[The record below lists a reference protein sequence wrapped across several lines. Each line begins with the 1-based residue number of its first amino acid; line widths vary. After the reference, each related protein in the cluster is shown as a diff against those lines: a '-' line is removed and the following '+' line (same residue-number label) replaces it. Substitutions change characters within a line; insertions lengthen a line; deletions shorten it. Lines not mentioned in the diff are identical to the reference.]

1 MQLER
6 FTTKA
11 QAALQAAQKIAN
23 QHSNQEIEGEHLLA
37 ALLEPEDGL
46 IRPLLQKL
54 GVPVSQLL
62 VELEQAIERR
72 VKVQGGSSTDTFPGR
87 DLKRAFDAAESQAAK
102 LKDDYVST
110 EHLLLGLLAE
120 PNPALKKLFK
130 SFSIK
135 TPEVLKA
142 LAELQA
148 WLAWENLKGDGTPI
162 YGYFDPPWT
171 PSFLRRNEVMLR
183 VTTTP

>member
-54 GVPVSQLL
+54 GVPVPQLL

-72 VKVQGGSSTDTFPGR
+72 VKVQGGQFHRYLSRPG
-87 DLKRAFDAAESQAAK
+87 LEA
-102 LKDDYVST
+102 
-110 EHLLLGLLAE
+110 
-120 PNPALKKLFK
+120 
-130 SFSIK
+130 
-135 TPEVLKA
+135 
-142 LAELQA
+142 
-148 WLAWENLKGDGTPI
+148 
-162 YGYFDPPWT
+162 
-171 PSFLRRNEVMLR
+171 R
-183 VTTTP
+183 V